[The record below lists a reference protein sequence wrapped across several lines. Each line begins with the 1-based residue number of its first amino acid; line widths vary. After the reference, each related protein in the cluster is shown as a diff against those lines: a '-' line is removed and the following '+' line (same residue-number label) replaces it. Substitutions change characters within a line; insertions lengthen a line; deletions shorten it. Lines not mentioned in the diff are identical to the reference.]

1 METIELEQG
10 WLARQ
15 MTEVR
20 REVQSWPDVLKPL
33 TTINS
38 SLVHSTGLNDTLTQQ
53 VSPQKPDAP
62 KSPE

>member
-15 MTEVR
+15 MKEVR
-20 REVQSWPDVLKPL
+20 REVQSWPEVLKPL

-38 SLVHSTGLNDTLTQQ
+38 SLVHSTALNDNLTQQ
-53 VSPQKPDAP
+53 VSTPKPDAP